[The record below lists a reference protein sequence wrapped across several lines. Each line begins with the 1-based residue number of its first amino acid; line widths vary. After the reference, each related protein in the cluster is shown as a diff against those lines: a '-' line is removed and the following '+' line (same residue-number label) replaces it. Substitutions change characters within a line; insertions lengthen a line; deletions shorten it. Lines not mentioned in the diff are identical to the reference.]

1 MKMFYQCRQCSL
13 CVLSG
18 HPIGCRRDHK
28 SCKWIFSGI
37 WFSLQTTPISL
48 NVGLHCYSSLL
59 PTSKKKTWGSL
70 HIIIGTRFGAKG
82 FFQWTCVNI
91 LGFLFKINLGFLKCS
106 FKVESLRCTKPFF
119 LCYFSS
125 FINNS
130 YSKYLHSV
138 ITCLYSSFWCR
149 WQTLGFQL
157 CNHTLVI
164 HRKWCTYYVMR

>member
-1 MKMFYQCRQCSL
+1 MFYLGIQLAADVTINHVSEYFLGFDLVYKQHPL
-13 CVLSG
+13 VLMWASTVTADF
-18 HPIGCRRDHK
+18 CQK
-28 SCKWIFSGI
+28 
-37 WFSLQTTPISL
+37 
-48 NVGLHCYSSLL
+48 V
-59 PTSKKKTWGSL
+59 KKKLMGSL